1 MAIFGIL
8 IHLHLYNIHSILNPS
23 TNTAFRRYILEET
36 DMKKI
41 LALVL
46 ALMTLCTALVG
57 CGQSADNNKDTY
69 YEVSG
74 KFLNTSL
81 QTINPGKLTV
91 AISPDFA
98 PMEFVDPTKT
108 GQDMYVGFD
117 VILANYIADELGLEL
132 VLMPMSFDACQTAVY
147 AGTVDMSISGFSWT
161 EDRAE
166 NANLSSYYYAGD
178 NEDEQVLITLKSNEG
193 KFDSADKLAGIKVGA
208 QNASLQQALV
218 EAQLPGSELVL
229 FTDIGTAVL
238 QLKSGDFDCIAVAG
252 GNAEAIIASN
262 SDIALAGFNFYVD
275 PKETGNVVL
284 LQKGADELTE
294 IVNQIL
300 AQSEGYWGEWYEAAQ
315 AISGIDQSFDD
326 EGNAITD

>member
-1 MAIFGIL
+1 M
-8 IHLHLYNIHSILNPS
+8 
-23 TNTAFRRYILEET
+23 
-36 DMKKI
+36 MKKI
-41 LALVL
+41 LALTL
-46 ALMTLCTALVG
+46 SILMLVCTLSG
-57 CGQSADNNKDTY
+57 CGSSNSGNSETY
-69 YEVSG
+69 YEISGNFTDVSID
-74 KFLNTSL
+74 
-81 QTINPGKLTV
+81 TITEGKLTV

-161 EDRAE
+161 ADRAE
-166 NANLSSYYYAGD
+166 NANLSTYYYAGD
-178 NEDEQVLITLKSNEG
+178 NEDEQVLITLKQNEG
-193 KFDSADKLAGIKVGA
+193 KFDSADKLNGIKVGA
-208 QNASLQQALV
+208 QNASLQQSLV
-218 EAQLPGSELVL
+218 EAQLPDSQLVL

-252 GNAEAIIASN
+252 GNAEAIIAAN
-262 SDIALAGFNFYVD
+262 PDIALAGFNFYVD

-284 LQKGADELTE
+284 LQKGADQLTD

-300 AQSEGYWGEWYEAAQ
+300 AQSEGYWGKWYEIAQ
-315 AISGIDQSFDD
+315 AISGIDQSYDD
-326 EGNAITD
+326 EGNVITD